1 MLNRT
6 IERSSDE
13 IMKYMLM
20 WISIQIVGIGFILTS
35 YGEAGT
41 FGLLLIILGAIMNIS
56 IITRGKNDK

>member
-1 MLNRT
+1 
-6 IERSSDE
+6 
-13 IMKYMLM
+13 MKYMLM